1 MNQSKTPR
9 ARLLRDADALW
20 QQAVCMAGKC
30 LLCGRTKPLCGH
42 HIKGKKARPDLRH
55 VIANGVCVCWGL
67 PGTCHDKVH
76 AMGQERSEHMIRAM
90 LPEQMRMMEAI
101 KYEPRV
107 VMLGDLMQTIARL
120 RRVVE
125 WK

>member
-42 HIKGKKARPDLRH
+42 HIKGKKARP
-55 VIANGVCVCWGL
+55 
-67 PGTCHDKVH
+67 TCAMSSRMACAYAGACRAH
-76 AMGQERSEHMIRAM
+76 AMTRYTPWGRSAQSI
-90 LPEQMRMMEAI
+90 
-101 KYEPRV
+101 
-107 VMLGDLMQTIARL
+107 
-120 RRVVE
+120 
-125 WK
+125 